1 MINCVFV
8 VRSYLVSNYRGVSN
22 TKRKTIRKGPR
33 FSEVDREAILY
44 NNHLT
49 AKRKMSKPLLHL
61 AHHTLSGKT
70 PTDLPPSILILLP
83 HRSDAILRLAR
94 ERLHTYPYASVPILW
109 RRAFTEAS
117 LYLTCQAIFQAL
129 DDDGNADVVNSPSHC
144 ADQEA
149 GKLSEGGGD
158 WIQEVVEK
166 LDMALIMAGGAGRE
180 DDIERLF
187 SMLEVYLEDSTAN
200 SDLQANS
207 SRPRPTKKRLL
218 YPSSSLWS
226 YVGDSWPP
234 PSATISIPTITQPIH
249 TLTNPS
255 MLDFQ
260 AHFSAPHPD
269 GPQPLLIKGS
279 MTHWPAMMRGGER
292 DWSSPDYFHKKTL
305 GGRRLVPVEVGRSYT
320 DEGWGQK
327 ILSWGGFVGEYI
339 LGISPEQK
347 KDGEGKKRTTG
358 YLAQHDL
365 FAQIP
370 SLRKDIAVPDYCYID
385 IPPTSSL
392 PSSSSSPPI
401 SSPTPPPPSSPI
413 LNAWFGPPGTI
424 SPLHTDPHHNILTQ
438 VVGAKYVRLYS
449 PRATANLY
457 ARGKSEQGGGIDMS
471 NTSFVMDVEG
481 GGGEEGGGK
490 FPLFY
495 KEVGYVECVLR
506 AGEGLFIPRGW
517 WHYVRG
523 LEVSFSVSFWWD

>member
-1 MINCVFV
+1 
-8 VRSYLVSNYRGVSN
+8 
-22 TKRKTIRKGPR
+22 
-33 FSEVDREAILY
+33 
-44 NNHLT
+44 
-49 AKRKMSKPLLHL
+49 MSKALLQL
-61 AHHTLSGKT
+61 NHHILSGK
-70 PTDLPPSILILLP
+70 PRTDLPPSVLTLLP
-83 HRSDAILRLAR
+83 HRSEAILRLAR

-117 LYLTCQAIFQAL
+117 LYLACQAVTQAL
-129 DDDGNADVVNSPSHC
+129 DAAADDYDDDDDDDAISATSCGDHKEDS
-144 ADQEA
+144 
-149 GKLSEGGGD
+149 LTEGERD
-158 WIQEVVEK
+158 WIQAVVEK

-187 SMLEVYLEDSTAN
+187 SALEVYLEDPTVD
-200 SDLQANS
+200 SDVERNS
-207 SRPRPTKKRLL
+207 SHPRPTNQQRGLCPP
-218 YPSSSLWS
+218 PSSSS
-226 YVGDSWPP
+226 SSPSPYVGESWPP
-234 PSATISIPTITQPIH
+234 PPASISIPTITNPIH
-249 TLTNPS
+249 TLINPS
-255 MLDFQ
+255 MLDFRT
-260 AHFSAPHPD
+260 HVSAPHPD
-269 GPQPLLIKGS
+269 GPQPLLIKGN

-292 DWSSPDYFHKKTL
+292 NWSSPGYFHKKTL

-327 ILSWGGFVGEYI
+327 ILPWGGFVGEYI
-339 LGISPEQK
+339 LGTSSRQK
-347 KDGEGKKRTTG
+347 EEEKEKTTG

-365 FAQIP
+365 FAQMP

-392 PSSSSSPPI
+392 PFFSSSSSSSSPT
-401 SSPTPPPPSSPI
+401 SSPTSTPPSSPM

-438 VVGAKYVRLYS
+438 VVGAKYIRLYP

-457 ARGKSEQGGGIDMS
+457 ARGNSEGGGIDMS

-481 GGGEEGGGK
+481 GGGEGRERE

-495 KEVGYVECVLR
+495 EEAGYVECVLR

>member
-1 MINCVFV
+1 
-8 VRSYLVSNYRGVSN
+8 
-22 TKRKTIRKGPR
+22 
-33 FSEVDREAILY
+33 
-44 NNHLT
+44 
-49 AKRKMSKPLLHL
+49 MSKPLLHL
-61 AHHTLSGKT
+61 VRHTLSGKT
-70 PTDLPPSILILLP
+70 STELPPLILSLLP

-109 RRAFTEAS
+109 RRTFTEAS
-117 LYLTCQAIFQAL
+117 LYLACQAILQAL
-129 DDDGNADVVNSPSHC
+129 DDEVNVDDANSASRC

-149 GKLSEGGGD
+149 DKLSEGGGD
-158 WIQEVVEK
+158 WIQAVVEK

-187 SMLEVYLEDSTAN
+187 SLLEVYLEDPPAD
-200 SDLQANS
+200 SDSEGNS
-207 SRPRPTKKRLL
+207 SHLRPTKKQSLL
-218 YPSSSLWS
+218 YPSSSPSLSS

-234 PSATISIPTITQPIH
+234 PPATISIPTITHPIH

-255 MLDFQ
+255 VLDFQ
-260 AHFSAPHPD
+260 THVSAPNPD

-279 MTHWPAMMRGGER
+279 MTHWPAMMGGGER
-292 DWSSPDYFHKKTL
+292 NWSSPAYFHKKTL

-320 DEGWGQK
+320 DDGWGQK
-327 ILSWGGFVGEYI
+327 ILSWEGFVGEYI
-339 LGISPEQK
+339 LGTLPEQK
-347 KDGEGKKRTTG
+347 KDGEGEEKMTG

-392 PSSSSSPPI
+392 PSSSSSPSSHPT
-401 SSPTPPPPSSPI
+401 SSPTPPPPSSPM

-438 VVGAKYVRLYS
+438 VVGAKYIRLYP
-449 PRATANLY
+449 PRATANMY
-457 ARGKSEQGGGIDMS
+457 ARRSSEHGGGIDMS

-481 GGGEEGGGK
+481 GGGEEGEGQ

-495 KEVGYVECVLR
+495 KEAGYVECVLR

>member
-1 MINCVFV
+1 
-8 VRSYLVSNYRGVSN
+8 
-22 TKRKTIRKGPR
+22 
-33 FSEVDREAILY
+33 
-44 NNHLT
+44 
-49 AKRKMSKPLLHL
+49 MSKPLIHL
-61 AHHTLSGKT
+61 ARHTLSGET
-70 PTDLPPSILILLP
+70 STDLPPLILSLLP
-83 HRSDAILRLAR
+83 HRSDAILRLAL

-109 RRAFTEAS
+109 RRTFTEAS
-117 LYLTCQAIFQAL
+117 LFLACQAILQAL
-129 DDDGNADVVNSPSHC
+129 DDDLNVDDANSASRC

-149 GKLSEGGGD
+149 DKLSERGD
-158 WIQEVVEK
+158 WIQAVVEK

-187 SMLEVYLEDSTAN
+187 SMLEVYLEDPPAA
-200 SDLQANS
+200 SDSEGNS
-207 SRPRPTKKRLL
+207 SHPRPTKRQRLL
-218 YPSSSLWS
+218 YPSSSSSSLS
-226 YVGDSWPP
+226 SSVGDSWPP
-234 PSATISIPTITQPIH
+234 PPATISIPTITHPIH

-255 MLDFQ
+255 MFDFQ
-260 AHFSAPHPD
+260 THVSAPHPD
-269 GPQPLLIKGS
+269 GPQPLLIKSS
-279 MTHWPAMMRGGER
+279 MTHWPAMTRGGER
-292 DWSSPDYFHKKTL
+292 NWSSPEYFHKKTL

-327 ILSWGGFVGEYI
+327 ILSWGRFVGEYI
-339 LGISPEQK
+339 LGTSPEQK
-347 KDGEGKKRTTG
+347 KDGGGEENMTG

-392 PSSSSSPPI
+392 PSSSSSSSPPSPT
-401 SSPTPPPPSSPI
+401 SSPTPPPPSSPM

-438 VVGAKYVRLYS
+438 VVGAKYIRLY
-449 PRATANLY
+449 PPGATANLY
-457 ARGKSEQGGGIDMS
+457 ARRNSEQGGGIDMS
-471 NTSFVMDVEG
+471 NTSFVMDVEA
-481 GGGEEGGGK
+481 GGGEEGEGQ

-495 KEVGYVECVLR
+495 KEAGYVECVLR
-506 AGEGLFIPRGW
+506 AGEGLFIPKGW